1 MPGPLD
7 LTSFPTLLWVFPD
20 TLTVKLKAYIK
31 YKKRPIKADNKMGSI
46 KRITTRQ
53 SYLKFMG
60 YLFLGIFI

>member
-7 LTSFPTLLWVFPD
+7 LTSFRTLLWVFPD
-20 TLTVKLKAYIK
+20 ALTIKLKGYIK
-31 YKKRPIKADNKMGSI
+31 YNKRLIKADNKTGSI